1 MDMIWID
8 IAILAV
14 IALSAVISLFR
25 GFVKE
30 AISLTTWVLAFV
42 LALSQGAPL
51 GQMLPLGVEDATL
64 QAVIGFAILFI
75 LVLLAGGVI
84 NVLAGQLVKRTG
96 LSGTDR
102 SIGVVFGLARGV
114 AIVAVV
120 VLLAGLTVMPE
131 EPWWEASRFLPQFER
146 LALWLRDLLP
156 PELAENFV
164 FETPL
169 AVPEPAPASEPESPF
184 TP

>member
-1 MDMIWID
+1 MIWID

-14 IALSAVISLFR
+14 ITLSAVISLFR

-30 AISLTTWVLAFV
+30 AISLATWVLAFV

-51 GQMLPLGVEDATL
+51 GELLPLGVEDPTL
-64 QAVIGFAILFI
+64 QAVIGFAILF
-75 LVLLAGGVI
+75 VLALIAGGVV

-102 SIGVVFGLARGV
+102 SIGMVFGLARGV
-114 AIVAVV
+114 AIVAVL

-156 PELAENFV
+156 PDLAENFV
-164 FETPL
+164 FGMPP
-169 AVPEPAPASEPESPF
+169 VPESSSNP
-184 TP
+184 